1 MQSIKEIV
9 EELALN
15 SLLPR
20 FPASPEPGKNVFPI
34 NPYTPGR

>member
-20 FPASPEPGKNVFPI
+20 FPAAASEVAA
-34 NPYTPGR
+34 